1 MSRAGRK
8 NRFSFAKNRKRL
20 GRGLRQAHNRDPTTP
35 TRAQPGGSAGSFR
48 RVAVCPAAGRWSG
61 QGLPGRAAGT
71 LSQSEVEKSCARVDF
86 FTGKRETPTG
96 SVDFFTAKRRSV
108 PGRVF
113 ARFRRAGF
121 RAAVCP
127 AGEKKTG
134 FFFFFSGGP
143 SRMYKEGRASFSE
156 KKGLTFRAKRAIHVS
171 AGRETAQKR
180 QPGDPGGRE
189 KPPPEERSPTVKN
202 QTFGLELEVNHL
214 TREAA
219 ARAVA
224 GVLSTDGYTAT
235 VRHEGGSYDTW
246 VAVDREGRKW
256 RCVSDAS
263 IAGGRDQ
270 GTEFV
275 TPVCRWEDLETVQA
289 CVRALRAAGAHADAS
304 CGIHVHV
311 GLGNHTPKTL
321 RNLVNLVNAK
331 EDLLT
336 QALQISPARR
346 DRWCQPVDPD
356 FLATL
361 NRRRPTTSEELARI
375 WYDDRNWEWHA
386 HQHYDPSRYHL
397 LNLHAVWQKGTI
409 EFRAFNST
417 LHAGEVK
424 AYIQLCLA
432 ISHQALTVASASPAR
447 PVTDNPAYTFRC
459 WLLRLGMNGE
469 EFKTARTHLLKHLP
483 GNAAWRNGTATTR
496 RAS

>member
-1 MSRAGRK
+1 
-8 NRFSFAKNRKRL
+8 
-20 GRGLRQAHNRDPTTP
+20 
-35 TRAQPGGSAGSFR
+35 
-48 RVAVCPAAGRWSG
+48 
-61 QGLPGRAAGT
+61 
-71 LSQSEVEKSCARVDF
+71 
-86 FTGKRETPTG
+86 
-96 SVDFFTAKRRSV
+96 
-108 PGRVF
+108 
-113 ARFRRAGF
+113 
-121 RAAVCP
+121 
-127 AGEKKTG
+127 
-134 FFFFFSGGP
+134 
-143 SRMYKEGRASFSE
+143 MYKEAAGSFSE
-156 KKGLTFRAKRAIHVS
+156 KKPLTFSPGGVMDVS
-171 AGRETAQKR
+171 AGRKAAQKR
-180 QPGDPGGRE
+180 QPRRPGRAGKAAAGRKE
-189 KPPPEERSPTVKN
+189 PTVKT
-202 QTFGLELEVNHL
+202 QTFGTEIEVN
-214 TREAA
+214 RISRQDA
-219 ARAVA
+219 ARAIA
-224 GVLSTDGYTAT
+224 GVLSTDGYAAE
-235 VRHEGGSYDTW
+235 VRHEGGSYDAW
-246 VAVDREGRKW
+246 VVIDREGRRWK
-256 RCVSDAS
+256 CVSDGS
-263 IAGGRDQ
+263 IAGPRDQ

-311 GLGNHTPKTL
+311 GLGSHTPRTL

-346 DRWCQPVDPD
+346 ERWCQPVDPD

-361 NRRRPTTSEELARI
+361 NRRRPTSSEELARI

-432 ISHQALTVASASPAR
+432 ISHQALTVASASPTR

-483 GNAAWRNGTATTR
+483 GNAAWRNGAETTR

>member
-1 MSRAGRK
+1 M
-8 NRFSFAKNRKRL
+8 
-20 GRGLRQAHNRDPTTP
+20 
-35 TRAQPGGSAGSFR
+35 
-48 RVAVCPAAGRWSG
+48 
-61 QGLPGRAAGT
+61 
-71 LSQSEVEKSCARVDF
+71 
-86 FTGKRETPTG
+86 
-96 SVDFFTAKRRSV
+96 
-108 PGRVF
+108 
-113 ARFRRAGF
+113 
-121 RAAVCP
+121 
-127 AGEKKTG
+127 
-134 FFFFFSGGP
+134 
-143 SRMYKEGRASFSE
+143 
-156 KKGLTFRAKRAIHVS
+156 
-171 AGRETAQKR
+171 
-180 QPGDPGGRE
+180 
-189 KPPPEERSPTVKN
+189 KN
-202 QTFGLELEVNHL
+202 QTFGTEIEVN
-214 TREAA
+214 RISRQAA
-219 ARAVA
+219 ARAIA
-224 GVLSTDGYTAT
+224 GVLSTDGYTAE
-235 VRHEGGSYDTW
+235 VRHEGGSYDAW
-246 VAVDREGRKW
+246 VVIDREGRRWK
-256 RCVSDAS
+256 CVSDGS
-263 IAGGRDQ
+263 IAGPRDQ

-311 GLGNHTPKTL
+311 GLGSHTPRTL

-346 DRWCQPVDPD
+346 ERWCQPVDPD

-432 ISHQALTVASASPAR
+432 ISHQALTVASASPTR

-483 GNAAWRNGTATTR
+483 GNAAWRNGAETTR

>member
-1 MSRAGRK
+1 M
-8 NRFSFAKNRKRL
+8 
-20 GRGLRQAHNRDPTTP
+20 
-35 TRAQPGGSAGSFR
+35 
-48 RVAVCPAAGRWSG
+48 
-61 QGLPGRAAGT
+61 
-71 LSQSEVEKSCARVDF
+71 
-86 FTGKRETPTG
+86 
-96 SVDFFTAKRRSV
+96 
-108 PGRVF
+108 
-113 ARFRRAGF
+113 
-121 RAAVCP
+121 
-127 AGEKKTG
+127 KT
-134 FFFFFSGGP
+134 
-143 SRMYKEGRASFSE
+143 
-156 KKGLTFRAKRAIHVS
+156 
-171 AGRETAQKR
+171 
-180 QPGDPGGRE
+180 
-189 KPPPEERSPTVKN
+189 
-202 QTFGLELEVNHL
+202 QTFGTEIEVN
-214 TREAA
+214 RISRQAA
-219 ARAVA
+219 ARAIA
-224 GVLSTDGYTAT
+224 GVLSTDGYTAE
-235 VRHEGGSYDTW
+235 VRHEGGSYDAW
-246 VAVDREGRKW
+246 VVIDREGRRWK
-256 RCVSDAS
+256 CVSDAS
-263 IAGGRDQ
+263 IAGSRDQ

-311 GLGNHTPKTL
+311 GLGSHTPRTL

-346 DRWCQPVDPD
+346 ERWCQPVDPD

-361 NRRRPTTSEELARI
+361 NRRKPTTSEELARI

-432 ISHQALTVASASPAR
+432 ISHQALTVASASPNR

-469 EFKTARTHLLKHLP
+469 EFKTARTHRPDTPPEAPARERRLEERCRDHPPGFLIEPGTHRPPLGGSGWGLPDREPPPGATRLLNQDGHSPGKEHTMYESDYEDEAQFTEETLQDGLRELITEGYDSSEICWENLRVRTFAEEGVLTYNKGLVISLP
-483 GNAAWRNGTATTR
+483 DGTEFQLTIVQSR
-496 RAS
+496 